1 MRRPKRGRVRGKE
14 GEGRAGP
21 RVRKR
26 GWAGVAHA
34 GRRGEEK
41 EGPREER
48 GKREWAGL
56 LFFYPFF
63 FPFLFL
69 YSTHSNKHHLN
80 SNKFEFKSDN
90 LTQGK

>member
-1 MRRPKRGRVRGKE
+1 VK
-14 GEGRAGP
+14 
-21 RVRKR
+21 KR

-69 YSTHSNKHHLN
+69 YPTN
-80 SNKFEFKSDN
+80 SNNS
-90 LTQGK
+90 T